1 MIVVTGA
8 TGHLG
13 RLVVHGL
20 LKKVPAREIVAAVRS
35 PEKAADLAASGVQ
48 VREADYSK
56 PETLAAALAGA
67 DRLLL
72 ISSSEVG
79 KRAQQHAAVI
89 DAAKRAGV
97 GLIAY
102 TSCLRAD
109 TSKLG
114 LAAEHKATE
123 ERIRVSGLPYV
134 FLRNG
139 WYLENYTEHL
149 GPALEH
155 GAIPG
160 SAGKG
165 RVAAAARADYAAAAV
180 AVLTATGNEKKIY
193 ELAGDFPFTMA
204 ELAVGGLEAR
214 RQDGRLQRPA
224 EGAVQGG
231 AHRRWTAGAGRRAL
245 RGLRRRHRARGARR
259 LHGRS
264 EAADRTAYDSARRRR
279 RRGAGEELSV
289 TGEHGSTLCL
299 SRGAAPQAHLDH

>member
-180 AVLTATGNEKKIY
+180 AVLTATGSEKKIY

-204 ELAVGGLEAR
+204 ELASEVSKRA
-214 RQDGRLQRPA
+214 GRTVVYNDLPKEQYK
-224 EGAVQGG
+224 AVL
-231 AHRRWTAGAGRRAL
+231 TGAGLPEPVAEL
-245 RGLRRRHRARGARR
+245 YADSDVGIAHGELDDSTGDLRR
-259 LHGRS
+259 LIGRPTTPLADAV
-264 EAADRTAYDSARRRR
+264 AAALGKS
-279 RRGAGEELSV
+279 
-289 TGEHGSTLCL
+289 
-299 SRGAAPQAHLDH
+299 